1 MVNGGRPVSV
11 MVVPSTVPGFDTGS
25 IQSPAPYA
33 ASSYTASRAT
43 FGSAMLNTPPAFT
56 VTLVAAE
63 NAT

>member
-1 MVNGGRPVSV
+1 M